1 MHETQ
6 NPLQPFFSAADG
18 LDENGRRWRL
28 ILGQAEQEEEKQQ
41 AQAGEGDG
49 QGDDQQAQ
57 GGLSEKDQ
65 AMDEAL
71 EALYGDST
79 GGDLSDSNPDIAR
92 WLGDIRTYF
101 PAEVVQVM
109 QQDALNKLNL
119 RRLLSQPEFLEAI
132 EPDVQLV
139 ANLISLRRVMPSKTK
154 ETAKEVVRK
163 VVEQLLE
170 QLRYPLEQAISGSLN
185 RATRARRPRHKEINW
200 GRTVQANLKHYQVE
214 QKTVVPETL
223 VGYGRKRSALRD
235 VIIALDSSGSMATS
249 VVYGSIFASVMA
261 SIPALATK
269 LVMFDTKV
277 VDLSDQLDDPVEL
290 LFGLKLGGGTN
301 IDRALGYCQQLVTR
315 PRETVL
321 VLLTDL
327 FEGGDKE
334 NMVRRVAT
342 LVNDGVQIVTLLA
355 LNDQGAPRFDR
366 QMAQELVNLGV
377 PAFACTPQLFPDLMG
392 AVLNGR
398 DLRQWAASHNIV
410 TAPDN

>member
-1 MHETQ
+1 MNETQ
-6 NPLQPFFSAADG
+6 NPFQPFFSAA
-18 LDENGRRWRL
+18 EEHGRRWRL
-28 ILGQAEQEEEKQQ
+28 ILGQTQEEQVQETQP
-41 AQAGEGDG
+41 GEGDG
-49 QGDDQQAQ
+49 QGDEQQSQ
-57 GGLSEKDQ
+57 NDLSEQDR
-65 AMDEAL
+65 AMDDAL

-79 GGDLSDSNPDIAR
+79 DGDLSDSNPDIAR
-92 WLGDIRTYF
+92 WLGDIRSYF
-101 PAEVVQVM
+101 PASVVQVM

-119 RRLLSQPEFLEAI
+119 RRLLNQPEFLEAI

-139 ANLISLRRVMPSKTK
+139 ANLLSLRRVMPSKTK

-170 QLRYPLEQAISGSLN
+170 QLTYPLEQAISGSLN
-185 RATRARRPRHKEINW
+185 RAIRTRRPRHKEINW
-200 GRTVQANLKHYQVE
+200 QRTVHTNLKHYQVD

-249 VVYGSIFASVMA
+249 VVYGSIYASVMA

-277 VDLSDQLDDPVEL
+277 VDLTDQLDDPVEL

-301 IDRALGYCQQLVTR
+301 IDRALGYCQQLVSR
-315 PRETVL
+315 PRDTVL

-327 FEGGDKE
+327 FEGGNKA
-334 NMVRRVAT
+334 NMIRRVAT
-342 LVNDGVQIVTLLA
+342 LVDDGVEIVTLLA

-398 DLRQWAASHNIV
+398 DIRQWAATHNIV